1 VNLAGIISERAVAA
15 GMGIESD
22 CPDCGGTEF
31 YRAADTEIHLGE
43 KVKYRCSECDHGVV
57 RIDGAVDTSTA

>member
-1 VNLAGIISERAVAA
+1 
-15 GMGIESD
+15 MGIESD

-43 KVKYRCSECDHGVV
+43 KVKYRCSECNHGVV